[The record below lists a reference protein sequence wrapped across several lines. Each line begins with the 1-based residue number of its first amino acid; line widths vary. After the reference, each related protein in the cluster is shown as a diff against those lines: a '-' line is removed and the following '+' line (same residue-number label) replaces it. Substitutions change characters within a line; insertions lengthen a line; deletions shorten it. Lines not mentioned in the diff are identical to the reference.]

1 VAYVRDQ
8 WTRVVKQPDGT
19 VERVRNEKRWGRGK
33 RWLAMW
39 LDPFGKER
47 SRAFSSKARA
57 DKYASEMETDVA
69 RGEYADP
76 QAGRVRFDEVLESW
90 LKSRNVDPSSMIL
103 YETTMRLHVRPVFG
117 QRQLSSI
124 KPSEIAAWLVDLE
137 KRIGAPTA
145 RTAFIVMH
153 GSLEL
158 AVEDGRIK
166 RNPAKAK
173 TVKAP
178 VIKSG
183 RIVAWGDETVLR
195 VVEAHP
201 PKYRA
206 IPVVG
211 AAAGL
216 RQGELFGLAEDD
228 VDFDAMEIHV
238 RRQVKRLGSEYVF
251 ALPKNDRERTV
262 PMSDGAAEVLRQH
275 IEATKPRPL
284 ALPWEKPD
292 GDLATAKLLF
302 RWRDGLQIRAR
313 GYNEGVWKPALVT
326 AEVIPPPIRS
336 PRGALKFLASREDGM
351 HALRHYYASV
361 TLADGVNIRELAT
374 YLGHGDPGYT
384 LRLYTHMLPSSH
396 QRARKA
402 IDSRLRSIFALAS
415 DEAGTKQALPGHLDE
430 HLELT
435 PEPTREL
442 GL

>member
-1 VAYVRDQ
+1 MAYVRDQ
-8 WTRVVKQPDGT
+8 WTKAVRRPDGT

-39 LDPFGKER
+39 LDPSGKEK

-76 QAGRVRFDEVLESW
+76 QAGRVRFGEVLESW
-90 LKSRNVDPSSMIL
+90 LKSRNVDPSTAIL
-103 YETTMRLHVRPVFG
+103 YEAALRLHVRPVFG
-117 QRQLSSI
+117 PRQLSSI

-145 RTAFIVMH
+145 RTAFIVLH
-153 GSLEL
+153 GSLDL

-173 TVKAP
+173 TVKVP

-183 RIVAWGDETVLR
+183 RIVAWGDDTVLR

-201 PKYRA
+201 PEYRA

-216 RQGELFGLAEDD
+216 RQGELFGLAEEDI
-228 VDFDAMEIHV
+228 DFDAMEIHV
-238 RRQVKRLGSEYVF
+238 RRQVKRLGSKYIF

-275 IEATKPRPL
+275 IEATKPQPL
-284 ALPWEKPD
+284 ALPWEKAG
-292 GDLATAKLLF
+292 GDLIAARLLF
-302 RWRDGLQIRAR
+302 RWRDGLHIRAR
-313 GYNEGVWKPALVT
+313 GYNERVWKPALVV

-336 PRGALKFLASREDGM
+336 ARGALEFLASREDGM

-402 IDSRLRSIFALAS
+402 IDSRLRSVFAVAS
-415 DEAGTKQALPGHLDE
+415 DEAVTKQTL
-430 HLELT
+430 
-435 PEPTREL
+435 PTRLGAPVEPIPAPTPEL